1 MEAPLLLLP
10 PGPEA
15 PDGDRREPGVVVEPR
30 VDPRLGLAFV
40 VDVLLT
46 VMAYSLATSI
56 TSITLETLV

>member
-1 MEAPLLLLP
+1 M
-10 PGPEA
+10 
-15 PDGDRREPGVVVEPR
+15 DRREPGVVVEPR